1 MVPDAEALRRLSKHL
16 INTRRARQP
25 RVAFPGCPTASDLDV
40 LSGGF
45 TDDVLTDE
53 DIVALRELRD
63 DLTVICE
70 RAKAAGIRITVDAE
84 HR

>member
-16 INTRRARQP
+16 VNTRRAIKP
-25 RVAFPGCPTASDLDV
+25 RVAFPGCPTASDLDI

-45 TDDVLTDE
+45 SNDILTDE
-53 DIVALRELRD
+53 DIAALRELRE

-70 RAKAAGIRITVDAE
+70 RARVAGIRITVDAE